1 MTGGEDKMIGGQG
14 GIGRNVEGEGGLQ
27 VRENRE
33 KIGRASC
40 RERVSSPV

>member
-1 MTGGEDKMIGGQG
+1 MIGGQG

-33 KIGRASC
+33 KGDVEKA
-40 RERVSSPV
+40 